1 MKTRTMLLLMAAI
14 ATSLVACSGDDE
26 EGAKQPS
33 ANFRP
38 LTIEVAENS
47 LRDGDASSRTTR
59 AQITTMSTLTKFY
72 LDYAYKTTLSSAS
85 MTMTVNGQGEW
96 TGGYWPDVDDD
107 PEVAWYAH
115 SDGTLAGTA
124 DAPYIDFTVEELAS
138 KQKDLLV
145 ATASSTYAG
154 CNGRLHFTF
163 DHACSALRFYV
174 KKSTNLAD
182 YTLQV
187 NSVTLHNVV
196 KKGYYDLTSSTWQPM
211 SSFTSN
217 YTLYS
222 VDAPGMTLASDSYTL
237 LNANEND
244 FLFMIPQTLTPWN
257 PAAAAAGNSDE
268 SYLEIAFS
276 LSDAESASSATAY
289 VPFAANFEQGKI
301 HDVKII
307 IGKNVLLDANGQKI
321 VTN

>member
-1 MKTRTMLLLMAAI
+1 MHVAAFAI
-14 ATSLVACSGDDE
+14 ALAACTGDDE
-26 EGAKQPS
+26 EDVQQPS
-33 ANFRP
+33 VNRRP
-38 LTIEVAENS
+38 LTIEVAETP
-47 LRDGDASSRTTR
+47 LAEAGASSSRGTR
-59 AQITTMSTLTKFY
+59 AQITTMSSLTAFK
-72 LDYAYKTTLSSAS
+72 LDYAYRSTVSSQS
-85 MTMTVNGQGEW
+85 MEVKANSEGKW
-96 TGGYWPDVDDD
+96 SGGNWPDVDDD
-107 PEVAWYAH
+107 PEVVWYAH

-196 KKGYYDLTSSTWQPM
+196 KKGYYDLASSTWQPM

-222 VDAPGMTLASDSYTL
+222 VDAPGTTLASDTYTL
-237 LNANEND
+237 LNDDEND
-244 FLFMIPQTLTPWN
+244 FLFLIPQTLTAWN
-257 PAAAAAGNSDE
+257 PTTAAVDKSNG
-268 SYLEIAFS
+268 SYLEIGYTLTNSTTTTSGTGYIAFS
-276 LSDAESASSATAY
+276 
-289 VPFAANFEQGKI
+289 ANFEQGKI
-301 HDVKII
+301 HNVKIN
-307 IGKNVLLDANGQKI
+307 IGKNGLLSENGQRI
-321 VTN
+321 ITE